1 MESIFIQYSTQF
13 MRFRTLKVTVSWLA
27 LGLYSCLWS
36 IAKPTLYATKNL

>member
-13 MRFRTLKVTVSWLA
+13 MRFRTLQVTVTWLA

-36 IAKPTLYATKNL
+36 REKPTLYATNNL